1 MKKLI
6 LILAVLLFTLPAYS
20 QWVRKNSGG
29 TVSTT
34 GTRISLQRS
43 TDSLQLNLTNTI
55 LSGYVPGS
63 LIPRYTDTYSL
74 GSSTN
79 LWLKGWLSEIEAV
92 LFAENTITLFGGYS
106 YITKDAGTIKTD
118 VESGTTTIDFGRT
131 MTPNDFI
138 VLRNSGEVEYL
149 QVGSLVSGTVYNV
162 TRNLDGTGAN
172 NWAQG
177 TPFAVLGYNGTGRI
191 EMKSGSSAGDTR
203 ISLFTQ
209 GTTYNDQIERL
220 RLGDLNQLAGY
231 STTHYG
237 IWGGA
242 GTKTYFYIA
251 DDSTAKIAGYNFND
265 TSMYSG
271 AGEYG
276 NVNTPFFQSSSGRF
290 SLGDKLTWDG
300 TTLGLTGEIVVS
312 GTYSW
317 DSLADK
323 PTTLGEISPTEAS
336 KLAGIAS
343 GATVGATWGTD
354 LSGIPSHLATTA
366 PDNSLSITST
376 FMGFHATGSNWP
388 IKIANDG
395 GVGKFYAGNGSDKY
409 IDWNGSTLTIQ
420 GYLQTASSGKRILID
435 NSTNEMSFYEAGGER
450 VRIGSGV
457 IGGAGGIYITS
468 GAIAV
473 YNSLNGYG
481 ISSQVG
487 STSTNLAGNF
497 NAVGFTPNNYAV
509 YANAVNGTN
518 NYSFYGAAGSMYNAG
533 NINIASGY
541 NYKIN
546 GVNLAASNVGAIA
559 LGGAYT
565 DLDGYSKIGTG
576 STQVAR
582 GNHTHSGVYEPAFN
596 ILSWSK
602 GGTGNNSYTA
612 GQIIVADGY
621 GDGYFTSSGYY
632 PSSFA
637 PAAQGA
643 TFGTHDYAGYYV
655 ALSSG
660 GPVTKQLEYVA
671 ITINGVTYNF
681 LIKN

>member
-6 LILAVLLFTLPAYS
+6 LILTVLLFTLPAYS

-43 TDSLQLNLTNTI
+43 TDTLSLNLTNTI
-55 LSGYVPGS
+55 LSGYVPGN

-79 LWLKGWLSEIEAV
+79 LWLKGWLSELEAV
-92 LFAENTITLFGGYS
+92 LFAKNTISLLGSWF
-106 YITKDAGTIKTD
+106 YITKDAGTFAQD
-118 VESGTTTIDFGRT
+118 VESGSATIDFGQT
-131 MTPNDFI
+131 MTPNDF
-138 VLRNSGEVEYL
+138 VVCRNAGEVEYI

-162 TRNLDGTGAN
+162 TRNLDASGAN
-172 NWAQG
+172 NWVAG
-177 TPFAVLGYNGTGRI
+177 TPFAVLGYSGDPRI
-191 EMKSGSSAGDTR
+191 EFKAGSASGDTR
-203 ISLFTQ
+203 ISLVHQ
-209 GTTYNDQIERL
+209 GTVYNGQTERL
-220 RLGDLNQLAGY
+220 RIGNLESVGSLPAG
-231 STTHYG
+231 SYG
-237 IWGGA
+237 IWSGNGIA
-242 GTKTYFYIA
+242 SYFYMTE
-251 DDSTAKIAGYNFND
+251 DSSKIAGYYFND
-265 TSMYSG
+265 TAMWSG
-271 AGEYG
+271 TGTYG
-276 NVNTPFFQSSSGRF
+276 NSNTPFFQSSSGRF

-336 KLAGIAS
+336 KLAGIAD
-343 GATVGATWGTD
+343 GATVGATWGTN
-354 LSGIPSHLATTA
+354 LNSIPSYLASTA

-376 FMGFHATGSNWP
+376 FMGFHATGTNWP

-420 GYLQTASSGKRILID
+420 GYLQTSSSGKRILID

-457 IGGAGGIYITS
+457 IGGVGGIYITS

-473 YNSLNGYG
+473 YNSLNGHG

-497 NAVGFTPNNYAV
+497 NAVGVTTNNYAV

-582 GNHTHSGVYEPAFN
+582 GNHTHGGVYEPAFGV
-596 ILSWSK
+596 LSWSK
-602 GGTGNNSYTA
+602 GGTGNNSFTS
-612 GQIIVADGY
+612 GQIIIADNY

-632 PSSFA
+632 PTSFA
-637 PAAQGA
+637 PATQGA
-643 TFGTHDYAGYYV
+643 TFGTHDYAGCWV
-655 ALSSG
+655 ATSYG
-660 GPVTKQLEYVA
+660 AAPTKQLEYVA

-681 LIKN
+681 LIK

>member
-1 MKKLI
+1 
-6 LILAVLLFTLPAYS
+6 
-20 QWVRKNSGG
+20 
-29 TVSTT
+29 
-34 GTRISLQRS
+34 
-43 TDSLQLNLTNTI
+43 
-55 LSGYVPGS
+55 
-63 LIPRYTDTYSL
+63 
-74 GSSTN
+74 
-79 LWLKGWLSEIEAV
+79 
-92 LFAENTITLFGGYS
+92 
-106 YITKDAGTIKTD
+106 
-118 VESGTTTIDFGRT
+118 
-131 MTPNDFI
+131 
-138 VLRNSGEVEYL
+138 
-149 QVGSLVSGTVYNV
+149 
-162 TRNLDGTGAN
+162 
-172 NWAQG
+172 
-177 TPFAVLGYNGTGRI
+177 
-191 EMKSGSSAGDTR
+191 GDTR

-237 IWGGA
+237 MWGGA

-251 DDSTAKIAGYNFND
+251 DDSTAQIAGYNFND

-271 AGEYG
+271 VGEYG
-276 NVNTPFFQSSSGRF
+276 NSNTPFFQSSSGRF

-376 FMGFHATGSNWP
+376 FMGFHATGTNWP

-395 GVGKFYAGNGSDKY
+395 GVGKFYAGDGSSKF
-409 IDWNGSTLTIQ
+409 IDWNGSDLTVQ
-420 GYLQTASSGKRILID
+420 GNIYTSSGAKRTILSS
-435 NSTNEMSFYEAGGER
+435 STNELSFYESSAEK

-457 IGGAGGIYITS
+457 FGSNSGVLVNNGVVYSLTTLADEPAIYASANNASWATGGRFGATGAGNNKAITSSATGGAY
-468 GAIAV
+468 
-473 YNSLNGYG
+473 
-481 ISSQVG
+481 
-487 STSTNLAGNF
+487 
-497 NAVGFTPNNYAV
+497 
-509 YANAVNGTN
+509 
-518 NYSFYGAAGSMYNAG
+518 NYSFYGYSGDIYNAG
-533 NINIASGY
+533 NINIGSGY

-546 GVNLAASNVGAIA
+546 GTNLSAANVGAIA

-582 GNHTHSGVYEPAFN
+582 GNHTHTGVYEPAFSV
-596 ILSWSK
+596 LSWSK
-602 GGTGNNSYTA
+602 GGTGNNSFTS
-612 GQIIVADGY
+612 GQIIIADNY

-632 PSSFA
+632 PTSFA
-637 PAAQGA
+637 PATQGA

-660 GPVTKQLEYVA
+660 GSVTKQLEYVA
-671 ITINGVTYNF
+671 VTINGVTYNF